1 MSTQVTT
8 AFVEQYRNNVE
19 LLVQQRGSLLRDS
32 VNTDGAVVGKTKFT
46 EQIGAAEARVRTS
59 RHSDSPLLDTPHARR
74 AYSLSDYEWGDLID
88 KQDKVR
94 MLIDP
99 TSTYAQAAAFAMG
112 RAMDDVI
119 IAAATGDAK
128 TGVDG
133 TTTTSL
139 PTSQKI
145 AVGYDDRSGSTESG
159 LTLGKLR
166 RAREIFASN
175 SVPEDEE
182 KIMVISPSALHSL
195 LIQKE
200 VTSGDF
206 NNVRALVQGEVDYFM
221 GFRFIVSNR
230 LSIDASS
237 HRTCFAFARSG
248 LELGIGQDV
257 MARIEE
263 RPDKSF
269 STYVYY
275 CMSIGATRLE
285 EEKVVQITVDEAAG
299 SQDPADAQTI

>member
-19 LLVQQRGSLLRDS
+19 LLVQQRGSLLRDA
-32 VNTDGAVVGKTKFT
+32 VNTDGSVVGKTKFT
-46 EQIGAAEARVRTS
+46 EQIGSAEARVRTS

-119 IAAATGDAK
+119 IAAATGDSK

-133 TTTTSL
+133 TTSTPL
-139 PTSQKI
+139 PSSQKVAI
-145 AVGYDDRSGSTESG
+145 DYNDIGNAADSG

-166 RAREIFASN
+166 RTREIFASN
-175 SVPEDEE
+175 NVPEDEE

-200 VTSGDF
+200 ITSGDF

-230 LSIDASS
+230 LSLSGDN
-237 HRTCFAFARSG
+237 RTCFAFSRSG

-285 EEKVVQITVDEAAG
+285 EEKVVEITVDEAAG
-299 SQDPADAQTI
+299 SQDPSEAQTV

>member
-19 LLVQQRGSLLRDS
+19 LLVQQRGSLLRDA
-32 VNTDGAVVGKTKFT
+32 VNTDGSVVGKTKFT
-46 EQIGAAEARVRTS
+46 EQIGSAEARVRTS

-119 IAAATGDAK
+119 IAAATGDSK

-139 PTSQKI
+139 PSSQKI
-145 AVGYDDRSGSTESG
+145 AVGYSDISGSTDAG

-166 RAREIFASN
+166 RTREIFATN

-206 NNVRALVQGEVDYFM
+206 NNIRALVQGEVDYFM

-230 LSIDASS
+230 LALSGNN
-237 HRTCFAFARSG
+237 RTCFAFARSG

-285 EEKVVQITVDEAAG
+285 EEKVVEITVDEAAG
-299 SQDPADAQTI
+299 SQDPAAAQTI

>member
-1 MSTQVTT
+1 
-8 AFVEQYRNNVE
+8 
-19 LLVQQRGSLLRDS
+19 
-32 VNTDGAVVGKTKFT
+32 
-46 EQIGAAEARVRTS
+46 
-59 RHSDSPLLDTPHARR
+59 
-74 AYSLSDYEWGDLID
+74 
-88 KQDKVR
+88 
-94 MLIDP
+94 
-99 TSTYAQAAAFAMG
+99 
-112 RAMDDVI
+112 
-119 IAAATGDAK
+119 
-128 TGVDG
+128 
-133 TTTTSL
+133 
-139 PTSQKI
+139 
-145 AVGYDDRSGSTESG
+145 

-166 RAREIFASN
+166 RTREIFASN
-175 SVPEDEE
+175 NVPEDEE

-206 NNVRALVQGEVDYFM
+206 NNIRALVQGEVDYFM

-230 LSIDASS
+230 LTVDSNS

-285 EEKVVQITVDEAAG
+285 EEKVVEITVDEAAG
-299 SQDPADAQTI
+299 SQDPNNAQTI

>member
-19 LLVQQRGSLLRDS
+19 LLVQQRGSLLRDA
-32 VNTDGAVVGKTKFT
+32 VNTDGSVVGKTKFT
-46 EQIGAAEARVRTS
+46 EQIGSAEARVRTS

-119 IAAATGDAK
+119 IAAATGDSK

-139 PTSQKI
+139 PSSQKI
-145 AVGYDDRSGSTESG
+145 AVGYSDISGSTDAG

-166 RAREIFASN
+166 RTREIFATN

-206 NNVRALVQGEVDYFM
+206 NNIRALVQGEVDFFM

-230 LSIDASS
+230 LALSGNN
-237 HRTCFAFARSG
+237 RTCFAFSRSG

-285 EEKVVQITVDEAAG
+285 EEKVVEITVDEQAG
-299 SQDPADAQTI
+299 SQDPGAAQTV